1 MYMIILGEMGTGVNL
16 KYDHLTADEKR
27 KVEELYKLHGFNA
40 YVSNLISVNRTL
52 PDMRSE
58 RYVSLYHWN
67 SLLCT
72 SDAPW
77 KF

>member
-1 MYMIILGEMGTGVNL
+1 MISGEMGVGVNL

-52 PDMRSE
+52 PDTRSE
-58 RYVSLYHWN
+58 RYISLHH
-67 SLLCT
+67 CT
-72 SDAPW
+72 SDVPW
-77 KF
+77 KFY